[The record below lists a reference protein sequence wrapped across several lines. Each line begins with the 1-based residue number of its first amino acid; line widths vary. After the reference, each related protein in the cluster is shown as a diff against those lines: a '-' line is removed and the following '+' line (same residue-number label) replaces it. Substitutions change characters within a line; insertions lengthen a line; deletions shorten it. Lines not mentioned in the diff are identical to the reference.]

1 MTTEDK
7 MTIDEQLKYLRRMKK
22 RYARAEPK
30 VADGRPRDR
39 MFPCSLQVALGG
51 KRKTG

>member
-22 RYARAEPK
+22 RYTRYLTQRGPLNLC
-30 VADGRPRDR
+30 
-39 MFPCSLQVALGG
+39 FPALAVL
-51 KRKTG
+51 